1 MRSRK
6 KANVVVGAELGVSGG
21 RAVLD
26 ELPGVSRGCSGLG
39 DKLCGHRTGHGP
51 R

>member
-26 ELPGVSRGCSGLG
+26 DLPGVSSFQYG
-39 DKLCGHRTGHGP
+39 DYYK
-51 R
+51 